1 MPNRAFWSRSRLSSR
16 RRSHHICAINQI
28 SEGGIGR
35 LGKALNRFHTAVVA
49 SLLLGTAIGG
59 LLLAA
64 PPVSAH
70 ATRIVGE
77 YELTVGWREEPAI
90 VGILN
95 GLDLGI
101 EDHLSNG
108 TTIWVVG
115 VESNLTATL
124 STGPASMMKALAPQ
138 DGRPGW
144 YTFDVIPTAAGG
156 YSVKLVGM
164 LKTTAV
170 NVTVPLDTV
179 AQASDYQFPVTDPSS
194 TDLQNS
200 IAALN
205 AQLATPQTLLTV
217 LVADAVLPVL
227 IAGVGPAFTTPPAP
241 ARRRGAPNA
250 RVLHYAP

>member
-1 MPNRAFWSRSRLSSR
+1 
-16 RRSHHICAINQI
+16 
-28 SEGGIGR
+28 

-49 SLLLGTAIGG
+49 SLLLGTAVGG

-108 TTIWVVG
+108 TTIWVLG

-124 STGPASMMKALAPQ
+124 STGPATKMYSLSPQ

-144 YTFDVIPTAAGG
+144 YTFDVIPTVAGA
-156 YSVKLVGM
+156 YSVKLVGI
-164 LKTTAV
+164 LNTTAV

-179 AQASDYQFPVTDPSS
+179 AQASDYQFPLTGPSA

-200 IAALN
+200 ITALT
-205 AQLATPQTLLTV
+205 AQLATLQTLLTV
-217 LVADAVLPVL
+217 LVAVAVLAVL
-227 IAGVGPAFTTPPAP
+227 FGAVSLAFTIRTVRAM
-241 ARRRGAPNA
+241 RRSP
-250 RVLHYAP
+250 

>member
-1 MPNRAFWSRSRLSSR
+1 
-16 RRSHHICAINQI
+16 
-28 SEGGIGR
+28 
-35 LGKALNRFHTAVVA
+35 LNRFHTAVVA
-49 SLLLGTAIGG
+49 PVLPWTAARG

-64 PPVSAH
+64 PPAAAH
-70 ATRIVGE
+70 ATRIIGE

-90 VGILN
+90 MGILN
-95 GLDLGI
+95 GFDLGI

-164 LKTTAV
+164 LNTTAV

-217 LVADAVLPVL
+217 LVAVAVLAVL
-227 IAGVGPAFTTPPAP
+227 IGGVALAFTTRTVR
-241 ARRRGAPNA
+241 ARRRSP
-250 RVLHYAP
+250 

>member
-1 MPNRAFWSRSRLSSR
+1 
-16 RRSHHICAINQI
+16 
-28 SEGGIGR
+28 

-49 SLLLGTAIGG
+49 SLLLGTAVGG

-124 STGPASMMKALAPQ
+124 STGPATKMYSLFPQ

-144 YTFDVIPTAAGG
+144 YTFDVIPTVAGA

-164 LKTTAV
+164 LNTTAV

-179 AQASDYQFPVTDPSS
+179 AQASDYQFPVTGPSA

-200 IAALN
+200 ITALS
-205 AQLATPQTLLTV
+205 AQLATLQTLLTV
-217 LVADAVLPVL
+217 LVAVAVLAVL
-227 IAGVGPAFTTPPAP
+227 FGAVSLAFTIRTMRAM
-241 ARRRGAPNA
+241 RRGP
-250 RVLHYAP
+250 

>member
-1 MPNRAFWSRSRLSSR
+1 VATRMSRNGPLLSFRLSSH
-16 RRSHHICAINQI
+16 RRSHHVWAINQI

-35 LGKALNRFHTAVVA
+35 SGKALNRSHAAVVV
-49 SLLLGTAIGG
+49 SFLLGTAVGG
-59 LLLAA
+59 LLLVA

-70 ATRIVGE
+70 ATRVVGE
-77 YELTVGWREEPAI
+77 YELTVGWRVEPAI

-95 GLDLGI
+95 GLDLGV

-115 VESNLTATL
+115 VESNRTATL
-124 STGPASMMKALAPQ
+124 STGPASTMKALTPQ

-144 YTFDVIPTAAGG
+144 YTFDVIPTVAGA

-164 LKTTAV
+164 LNTTAV

-205 AQLATPQTLLTV
+205 AQLATLQTLLTV
-217 LVADAVLPVL
+217 LVAVTVLAVLLGAVSL
-227 IAGVGPAFTTPPAP
+227 AFTIRTVRAM
-241 ARRRGAPNA
+241 RRSP
-250 RVLHYAP
+250 

>member
-1 MPNRAFWSRSRLSSR
+1 M
-16 RRSHHICAINQI
+16 
-28 SEGGIGR
+28 
-35 LGKALNRFHTAVVA
+35 GKALNRFHTAVVA
-49 SLLLGTAIGG
+49 SLLLGTGVGG

-124 STGPASMMKALAPQ
+124 STGPATKMYSLSPQ

-144 YTFDVIPTAAGG
+144 YTFDVIPTVAGA

-164 LKTTAV
+164 LNTTAV

-179 AQASDYQFPVTDPSS
+179 AQASGYQFPVTGPSA

-200 IAALN
+200 ITALS
-205 AQLATPQTLLTV
+205 AQLATLQTLLTV
-217 LVADAVLPVL
+217 LVAVAVLAVL
-227 IAGVGPAFTTPPAP
+227 FGAVSLAFTIRTMRAM
-241 ARRRGAPNA
+241 RRSP
-250 RVLHYAP
+250 

>member
-1 MPNRAFWSRSRLSSR
+1 MASVLLW
-16 RRSHHICAINQI
+16 
-28 SEGGIGR
+28 
-35 LGKALNRFHTAVVA
+35 TAA
-49 SLLLGTAIGG
+49 GG

-64 PPVSAH
+64 PPAAAH
-70 ATRIVGE
+70 ATRIIGE

-90 VGILN
+90 MGILN
-95 GLDLGI
+95 GLDRGI
-101 EDHLSNG
+101 EGHLSNG

-144 YTFDVIPTAAGG
+144 YAFDVIPTAAGG

-164 LKTTAV
+164 LNTTAV
-170 NVTVPLDTV
+170 NLTVPLDTV

-194 TDLQNS
+194 TDLQSS

-217 LVADAVLPVL
+217 LVAVAVLAVL
-227 IAGVGPAFTTPPAP
+227 IGGVALAFTIRTVRAM
-241 ARRRGAPNA
+241 RRSP
-250 RVLHYAP
+250 

>member
-1 MPNRAFWSRSRLSSR
+1 M
-16 RRSHHICAINQI
+16 
-28 SEGGIGR
+28 
-35 LGKALNRFHTAVVA
+35 NRFHAAVVA
-49 SLLLGTAIGG
+49 SVLLWTAAGG

-64 PPVSAH
+64 PPAAAH
-70 ATRIVGE
+70 ATRIIGE
-77 YELTVGWREEPAI
+77 YEPTVGWREEPAI
-90 VGILN
+90 MGILN

-101 EDHLSNG
+101 EGHLSNG

-144 YTFDVIPTAAGG
+144 YAFDVIPTAAGG

-194 TDLQNS
+194 TDLQSS

-205 AQLATPQTLLTV
+205 AQLATLQTLLTV
-217 LVADAVLPVL
+217 LVAVAVLAVL
-227 IAGVGPAFTTPPAP
+227 IGGVALAFTIRTVRAM
-241 ARRRGAPNA
+241 RRSP
-250 RVLHYAP
+250 

>member
-1 MPNRAFWSRSRLSSR
+1 M
-16 RRSHHICAINQI
+16 
-28 SEGGIGR
+28 
-35 LGKALNRFHTAVVA
+35 NRFHTAVVA

-124 STGPASMMKALAPQ
+124 STGPATKMYSLFPQ

-144 YTFDVIPTAAGG
+144 YTFDVIPTVAGA

-164 LKTTAV
+164 LNTTAV

-194 TDLQNS
+194 TDLQSS

-205 AQLATPQTLLTV
+205 AQLATLQTLLTV
-217 LVADAVLPVL
+217 LVAVAVLAVL
-227 IAGVGPAFTTPPAP
+227 FGAVSLAFTIRTMRAM
-241 ARRRGAPNA
+241 RRGP
-250 RVLHYAP
+250 